1 MLSAWLTPEAARS
14 LDGNGKFALVDG
26 FPASPD
32 EIGHEYAIT
41 LASAYIDFLKHAV
54 GNLIPYLEEGRG
66 GPLHLEA
73 FRICG
78 RSFYAHALVAP
89 LPSTPP
95 LSLLRKAYGSQW
107 LFEIC
112 EVDPEPV
119 VSLYIAA
126 RTKVQ
131 ILGGHLVFECYDNLC
146 LGGDFFVSAIRAR
159 PPKPDLSPEG
169 AVRRVF
175 QAFGVR
181 IASPPEPWTCSA
193 PEPDPFYPCA
203 GFRWRV
209 RTEVPVRVR
218 REGSE
223 LPELHSE
230 FFVALGPPHC
240 ILTECVYVADLHQPG
255 PTSRLVSI
263 PNLLGGADIDSI
275 ITLTPVAPLILRQ
288 VLVGRSR

>member
-1 MLSAWLTPEAARS
+1 M
-14 LDGNGKFALVDG
+14 DG

-32 EIGHEYAIT
+32 EISHEYAIT
-41 LASAYIDFLKHAV
+41 LASAYIEFIKHAV
-54 GNLIPYLEEGRG
+54 GNLIPFLEEERG

-89 LPSTPP
+89 LPSAPP
-95 LSLLRKAYGSQW
+95 LSLLRKVYGSQW

-119 VSLYIAA
+119 VRLYIAA

-131 ILGGHLVFECYDNLC
+131 VDNGHLVFECYNNLC
-146 LGGDFFVSAIRAR
+146 LGSDFFVSAIRAR
-159 PPKPDLSPEG
+159 PPKPKLSPEG

-181 IASPPEPWTCSA
+181 IASPPEAETCSA

-209 RTEVPVRVR
+209 RTEVPIQIR
-218 REGSE
+218 REGSVQ
-223 LPELHSE
+223 PEPHSE
-230 FFVALGPPHC
+230 FFVALGPPDC
-240 ILTECVYVADLHQPG
+240 IRTECIYVANPQQPG
-255 PTSRLVSI
+255 PTSRHVSI
-263 PNLLGGADIDSI
+263 PNLLGGADTDSI
-275 ITLTPVAPLILRQ
+275 ITLTPVAPLILRH
-288 VLVGRSR
+288 VLVGRPR